1 MIKVI
6 ITGPES
12 TGKSTLAKNLSNYL
26 GEPFVP
32 EYARYFL
39 PTLKEPYTASNLVD
53 IARGQIFWHK
63 LYESNNK
70 KMLICDTGV
79 EAIDIWFQYR
89 FGAIDP
95 QIRELFK
102 AEEECVYLLCKPDIP
117 WEEDPLRETPHQRP
131 QIFNSFE
138 SMLNQFEKKYYIVEG
153 QHEKDRLRCAL
164 DHINKILT

>member
-39 PTLKEPYTASNLVD
+39 PALKEPYSASHLVD
-53 IARGQIFWHK
+53 IARGQNFWHK

-102 AEEECVYLLCKPDIP
+102 ADEECVYLLCKPDIP
-117 WEEDPLRETPHQRP
+117 WEEDPLRETPNQRP

-153 QHEKDRLRCAL
+153 QHEEDRLRCAL
-164 DHINKILT
+164 DRLNKILT